1 MAGLSEIA
9 ATTYE
14 LREKK
19 LPDMV
24 ADNDPLLYHIRK
36 EGNMLEEADGG
47 REFWEDFLGYQNGF
61 YQAIDASE
69 EIAIGQNQVIS
80 GFTYTPKLAVV
91 PVTITNLERAQNQG
105 SSRFKDL
112 LKTRLQVGESTMENN
127 LETDLQGDG
136 TGRGG
141 KAFAGIK
148 LYISKTPTTGE
159 IGGVSRVSVTSIR
172 NVAQDATAL
181 NGGGA
186 TNAGNVE
193 SRYRAVKNQLNR
205 NTDKPNLVL
214 AGSTHWNAI
223 GDAMSAK
230 SRYVRDEKM
239 AEAGFDTIIVEGMTA
254 VQASGLNFSGGTRIT
269 ATDSYMIN
277 TKYFKLRMYKGYNMQ
292 PLAERHSVNQ
302 LVDVALL
309 CSIGQFTCNG
319 PAFSGVLYDAA

>member
-9 ATTYE
+9 ATTHE
-14 LREKK
+14 LREKQ

-24 ADNDPLLYHIRK
+24 ADNDPLIYHIRE
-36 EGNMLEEADGG
+36 EGNMREEADGG
-47 REFWEDFLGYQNGF
+47 REFWEDFLGYQNGY

-69 EIAIGQNQVIS
+69 EIAIGTNQTIT
-80 GFTYTPKLAVV
+80 GFVYTPKIAVV

-105 SSRFKDL
+105 SARFKDL
-112 LKTRLQVGESTMENN
+112 LKTRLQVGDSTMMNN
-127 LETDLQGDG
+127 LETDFQGDG

-141 KAFAGIK
+141 KAFAGVQ
-148 LYISKTPTTGE
+148 LYISKTPSSGV
-159 IGGVSRVSVTSIR
+159 IGGVDRAVVTSIQ
-172 NVAQDATAL
+172 NVAVDATTL

-193 SRYRAVKNQLNR
+193 SRYRNVKNRLNR
-205 NTDKPNLVL
+205 NTDMPNLVL
-214 AGSTHWNAI
+214 AGSTHFNAI

-230 SRYVRDEKM
+230 QRYVRDEKF
-239 AEAGFDTIIVEGMTA
+239 AKAGFDNIIVEGMTT

-269 ATDSYMIN
+269 ATDSYMLN

-292 PLAERHSVNQ
+292 PLEERHSINQ
-302 LVDVALL
+302 LVDVALI

-319 PAFSGVLYDAA
+319 PAFSGVLYG